1 MSKNPIYAV
10 IMAGGTGTR
19 LWPLSRQKTP
29 KQTLAVNSERSL
41 FQLAVDRVRPI
52 LPVDQILVITASKM
66 ASILAEQVPEIP
78 SENYVIE
85 PEGRGTAPVIAL
97 GAAVA
102 QHMAGGQPATI
113 ICLAADHYIEDI
125 AGFQQ
130 ALKAAVEVAERG
142 SIVTLGIQPTHAAT
156 GFGYIESGAELEA
169 AQGQRVLETVKFK
182 EKPSMDVAK
191 ELVADGK
198 HFWNSGMFIWTT
210 DRVETEFATQLPET
224 AALVDKVRPVIGTDQ
239 MYPVLNEL
247 WPNCPSETIDY
258 GIMEGAS
265 DIAVIPISVGWN
277 DVGSWSAILDV
288 MDVNEEGNVVREG
301 DHVSIDSSGTLVQ
314 SKKLVATI
322 GVDDL
327 IIIDTDDALLI
338 CAKDKAQDV
347 KKVVNYLKANKRSDL
362 L

>member
-52 LPVDQILVITASKM
+52 LPVEQILVITASKM
-66 ASILAEQVPEIP
+66 AGILAEQVPEIP
-78 SENYVIE
+78 AENYVIE

-102 QHMAGGQPATI
+102 EHMAGQTANI
-113 ICLAADHYIEDI
+113 ICLAADHYIEDV

-130 ALKAAVEVAERG
+130 ALKAAVDVAERG

-156 GFGYIESGAELEA
+156 GFGYIESGAELDS
-169 AQGQRVLETVKFK
+169 AQGQRVLETIKFK
-182 EKPSMDVAK
+182 EKPSMEVAE
-191 ELVADGK
+191 ELVSDGK
-198 HFWNSGMFIWTT
+198 HFWNSGMFIWST
-210 DRVETEFATQLPET
+210 DRVRSEFESQLPET

-247 WPNCPSETIDY
+247 WPTCPSETIDY
-258 GIMEGAS
+258 GIMEGAN

-288 MDVNEEGNVVREG
+288 IDFNEEGNVVREG
-301 DHVSIDSSGTLVQ
+301 DHISINTSGTLVQ

-347 KKVVNYLKANKRSDL
+347 KKVVDRLKAEKRSDL